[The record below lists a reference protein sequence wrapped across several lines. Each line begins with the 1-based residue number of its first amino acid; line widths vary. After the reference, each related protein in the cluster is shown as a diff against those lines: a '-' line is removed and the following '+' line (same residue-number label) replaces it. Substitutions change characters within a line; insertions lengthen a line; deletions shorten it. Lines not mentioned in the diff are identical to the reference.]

1 MIKRI
6 AGAMSASGGD
16 VFAFCFALVAAS
28 ASFAGDDP
36 AAYAFPQ
43 LVSALMLIFCGANLV
58 RRALAGFAGEPVLT
72 MQLIRKIAPGG
83 AVIVVYVLFAQ
94 DVGFYLSAILAFFAL
109 SFLYSDH
116 RRLSS
121 IAIAAGA
128 VVAVLYLMFSVVLKV
143 QVPREFF
150 L

>member
-1 MIKRI
+1 MTRRI
-6 AGAMSASGGD
+6 AAVMSTSGGD
-16 VFAFCFALVAAS
+16 VLAFLFALVAAS

-43 LVSALMLIFCGANLV
+43 LVSALMLIFCGANLI
-58 RRALAGFAGEPVLT
+58 RRSLAGFAGEPVLT
-72 MQLIRKIAPGG
+72 MRLAGKIAPGG
-83 AVIVVYVLFAQ
+83 AVIVVYVLLAQ
-94 DVGFYLSAILAFFAL
+94 DVGFYLSAVLAFFAL
-109 SFLYSDH
+109 SFLYGDR
-116 RRLSS
+116 RRLPS
-121 IAIAAGA
+121 ICIATGA

>member
-1 MIKRI
+1 MTRRI
-6 AGAMSASGGD
+6 AAVMSTSGGD
-16 VFAFCFALVAAS
+16 VLAFLFALVAAS

-43 LVSALMLIFCGANLV
+43 LVSALMLIFCGANLI
-58 RRALAGFAGEPVLT
+58 RRSLAGFAGEPVLT
-72 MQLIRKIAPGG
+72 MRLARKIAPGG
-83 AVIVVYVLFAQ
+83 AVIVVYVLLAQ
-94 DVGFYLSAILAFFAL
+94 DVGFYLSATVAFFAL
-109 SFLYSDH
+109 SFLYGDH
-116 RRLSS
+116 RRLPS
-121 IAIAAGA
+121 IGIVAGA